1 MPHRPI
7 MLPVLAIWSLLSA
20 SAAADTRPAEEP
32 SAVSD
37 FTVLHI
43 SDIHVNP
50 HLARLGKPEAVRGAD
65 SIAWICQQAG
75 KLQNVPTLSEPAP
88 APAFVLA
95 TGDLTEYGVID
106 DTWQVVEDAFAT
118 LPCPLHVLPGNHD
131 NTWVALYGV
140 MRKRHGGENYA
151 FTQHGC
157 RFIGLSSASP
167 QEPVPCLDGKTRSW
181 LKSELE
187 GVPRGMPVIVALH
200 HPPYVTEF
208 AHPVELDTV
217 VDLLRD
223 HNVALLLY
231 GHGHGVEHREICG
244 LDGVMGG
251 STYGKNAGYGLLSMQ
266 DGRLRYAYHYHRDP
280 RAKGDEAAKP
290 GWKMVL
296 NKPLPHEP
304 APRLFAIAQPAA
316 DGSSGEGPTLP
327 LVLKRNGSE
336 SDSANWAVRV
346 NGNPVS
352 MAVRPVESESSP
364 GTVSGSVPLDGLLP
378 GIHLLTVQITLS
390 DGRTD
395 QRSRVFRVNAP
406 DVEVLWKADAP
417 RAIKAGPVIVGDLVV
432 HAGNDGSVVASD
444 RVTGRQRWAFKT
456 GAEILGTPAWNGQ
469 YFVVGA
475 GDGKV
480 YALDNQGRQRWVYE
494 AGQPVYGWPLIEG
507 DTAFVGDNGGRMHAI
522 SLADGSKRWVFER
535 ADFSIESRPAV
546 WKDLL
551 VFGAWD
557 GYLYAVDKS
566 TGKLRWKS
574 LGPKSSDG
582 GAARYYAPAD
592 CGPIVVADALFVC
605 DRGYRL
611 GTYDPD
617 GKLGSTWDAGVA
629 AIVPAADGRHFYA
642 RTTESHVRKY
652 DGSGQVIWDKE
663 ISAGRFP
670 IPPTEHD
677 GRLYVCSNT
686 GLLSVLDARDGKT
699 LWQYQATP
707 GFYVMAP
714 VTVDAGGAGEEP
726 VCYVAGMD
734 GSLPALRY
742 RQKTRSTR
750 QGT

>member
-1 MPHRPI
+1 MPYRRM
-7 MLPVLAIWSLLSA
+7 MLPVLAIWGLLPA
-20 SAAADTRPAEEP
+20 SVAGATKPAEAP

-43 SDIHVNP
+43 SDMHVNP

-65 SIAWICQQAG
+65 SIAWICRQAG
-75 KLQNVPTLSEPAP
+75 KLQNVPTRSEPAP
-88 APAFVLA
+88 APAFALA

-106 DTWQVVEDAFAT
+106 DTWQIFEDAFAN
-118 LPCPLHVLPGNHD
+118 LPCPLYVMPGNHD
-131 NTWVALYGV
+131 NTWVAMYDV

-157 RFIGLSSASP
+157 RFICLSSASP
-167 QEPVPCLDGKTRSW
+167 QEPVPSLDGKTRAW

-187 GVPRGMPVIVALH
+187 RVSRGMPIFIALH
-200 HPPYVTEF
+200 HPPYVTEL
-208 AHPVELDTV
+208 AHPVELDTL

-231 GHGHGVEHREICG
+231 GHGHGVEHRDICG

-251 STYGKNAGYGLLSMQ
+251 STYGKNAGYGLVSLH

-280 RAKGDEAAKP
+280 RAKGDEAGKP
-290 GWKMVL
+290 GWRTVL
-296 NKPLPHEP
+296 NKPVPSEP
-304 APRLFAIAQPAA
+304 APRLFAIAQPAS
-316 DGSSGEGPTLP
+316 DGFSGEGPTLP
-327 LVLKRNGSE
+327 LALTLNGLE
-336 SDSANWAVRV
+336 PDSASWAVRV

-352 MAVRPVESESSP
+352 VSVRLVESAAS
-364 GTVSGSVPLDGLLP
+364 TVTLGGRVPLDGLLP
-378 GIHLLTVQITLS
+378 GMHLLTVQVTLP

-395 QRSRVFRVNAP
+395 QRSRVFRVETPA
-406 DVEVLWKADAP
+406 VEVVWKADDP
-417 RAIKAGPVIVGDLVV
+417 RAIKAAPVVVGDLLV

-444 RVTGRQRWAFKT
+444 RATGRQRWAFKT
-456 GAEILGTPAWNGQ
+456 GGEILGTPAWNGQ
-469 YFVVGA
+469 CLVVGS

-480 YALDNQGRQRWVYE
+480 YALDGQGRQRWAYD
-494 AGQPVYGWPLIEG
+494 AGRPVYGWPLIEG
-507 DTAFVGDNGGRMHAI
+507 DTVFVGDNGGRMHAI

-535 ADFSIESRPAV
+535 ADFGIESLPAV

-557 GYLYAVDKS
+557 GYLYAVDQS

-592 CGPIVVADALFVC
+592 CGPIVVGDALFVC

-611 GTYDPD
+611 GKYDPD
-617 GKLGSTWDAGVA
+617 GKLVSTWDAAVTG
-629 AIVPAADGRHFYA
+629 IVPAADGQHFYA
-642 RTTESHVRKY
+642 RTTDSHVRKY
-652 DGSGQVIWDKE
+652 DDSGQVIWDKE
-663 ISAGRFP
+663 IPAGRFP

-686 GLLSVLDARDGKT
+686 GLLSVLDAGDGRT

-707 GFYVMAP
+707 GFFVMAP
-714 VTVDAGGAGEEP
+714 VTVAPGLGQEP

-734 GSLPALRY
+734 GSLTALRY
-742 RQKTRSTR
+742 RQNTRSTR

>member
-1 MPHRPI
+1 
-7 MLPVLAIWSLLSA
+7 
-20 SAAADTRPAEEP
+20 
-32 SAVSD
+32 
-37 FTVLHI
+37 
-43 SDIHVNP
+43 
-50 HLARLGKPEAVRGAD
+50 
-65 SIAWICQQAG
+65 
-75 KLQNVPTLSEPAP
+75 
-88 APAFVLA
+88 
-95 TGDLTEYGVID
+95 
-106 DTWQVVEDAFAT
+106 
-118 LPCPLHVLPGNHD
+118 
-131 NTWVALYGV
+131 
-140 MRKRHGGENYA
+140 
-151 FTQHGC
+151 
-157 RFIGLSSASP
+157 
-167 QEPVPCLDGKTRSW
+167 
-181 LKSELE
+181 
-187 GVPRGMPVIVALH
+187 
-200 HPPYVTEF
+200 
-208 AHPVELDTV
+208 
-217 VDLLRD
+217 
-223 HNVALLLY
+223 
-231 GHGHGVEHREICG
+231 
-244 LDGVMGG
+244 MGG

-406 DVEVLWKADAP
+406 DVEVLWKADDP

-734 GSLPALRY
+734 GSLTALRY

>member
-1 MPHRPI
+1 MRCQRI
-7 MLPVLAIWSLLSA
+7 MLPVLAIWGLFAA
-20 SAAADTRPAEEP
+20 STAGAAEPAGAE

-43 SDIHVNP
+43 TDMHVNP

-65 SIAWICQQAG
+65 CIAWVCQQAG

-88 APAFVLA
+88 APAFALA

-106 DTWQVVEDAFAT
+106 DTWQIVEEAFAK
-118 LPCPLHVLPGNHD
+118 LPCPLYVLPGNHD
-131 NTWVALYGV
+131 NTWVALYDV
-140 MRKRHGGENYA
+140 MRKRHGGENHA

-157 RFIGLSSASP
+157 RFICLSSASP
-167 QEPVPCLDGKTRSW
+167 QEPVPSLDGKTRSW

-187 GVPRGMPVIVALH
+187 NVPPGMPIFVALH

-208 AHPVELDTV
+208 AHPVELDTL

-223 HNVALLLY
+223 YNVALLLY
-231 GHGHGVEHREICG
+231 GHGHGVEHRDICG

-251 STYGKNAGYGLLSMQ
+251 STFGKNAGYGLLSMQ

-280 RAKGDEAAKP
+280 RAKGDEAGKP
-290 GWKMVL
+290 GWKVVL
-296 NKPLPHEP
+296 NKPLPRQP
-304 APRLFAIAQPAA
+304 ASRLFAITEPAS
-316 DGSSGEGPTLP
+316 DGHSAEGPTLT
-327 LVLKRNGSE
+327 LALALNGPDP
-336 SDSANWAVRV
+336 DSVNWAVRV
-346 NGNPVS
+346 DGNPVS
-352 MAVRPVESESSP
+352 TVVRPVESEGS
-364 GTVSGSVPLDGLLP
+364 TVAMTGPVPLDGLLP
-378 GIHLLTVQITLS
+378 GMHLLTVQVTLQ
-390 DGRTD
+390 DGRSD
-395 QRSRVFRVNAP
+395 QRTRLFSTNPP
-406 DVEVLWKADAP
+406 DVEMLWKAEGP
-417 RAIKAGPVIVGDLVV
+417 RAIKAAPVVVGDLVV
-432 HAGNDGSVVASD
+432 YAGNDGSVVASD
-444 RVTGRQRWAFKT
+444 RVTGQQRWVFKT
-456 GAEILGTPAWNGQ
+456 GGEILGTPAWNGE
-469 YFVVGA
+469 YLVVGS

-480 YALDNQGRQRWVYE
+480 YALDGQGRQRWVYE
-494 AGQPVYGWPLIEG
+494 AGRPVYGWPVIDG

-546 WKDLL
+546 WKDLV

-592 CGPIVVADALFVC
+592 CGPIVVEEALFVC

-611 GTYDPD
+611 GKYDPD
-617 GKLGSTWDAGVA
+617 GKLVSTWDAGVA
-629 AIVPAADGRHFYA
+629 GIVPAADGRHFYA

-663 ISAGRFP
+663 VPAGRFP
-670 IPPTEHD
+670 IPPTEQD
-677 GRLYVCSNT
+677 GRLYICSNT

-707 GFYVMAP
+707 GFFVMAP
-714 VTVDAGGAGEEP
+714 VTVDAGAAGQEP
-726 VCYVAGMD
+726 ACYVAGMD
-734 GSLPALRY
+734 GSVTALRY